1 MFKTKRLLLISGILL
16 IAKILYSQQPAS
28 FSYTATN
35 LSGTL
40 LGQVKLNSVNCISSD
55 WIAAF
60 DSNGI
65 CCGANQ
71 VIVNSGTAY
80 INLTIYGDDLSTS
93 IDEGINANESFFLR
107 LFDSNTALF
116 HDYGVSLNQWINN
129 NGAPM
134 PAYNDPTTIFNFTT
148 NSQVSF
154 TLNQNDFCLNSSIY
168 QLIEGTPNGGTY
180 FGPGVDNGFF
190 DPSLSGPGI
199 FEIAY
204 DYGNDT
210 ITDTVEVYNLPDIT
224 IISNSAYCDNDEP
237 IVLNSNTSGGI
248 FTGQGVTSNIFSPN
262 AVGVGTYQISYSL
275 TDSNNCTQ
283 NTDQILEVYNSP
295 PVPLVYE
302 VNNCLEVS
310 NLNTIQWY
318 ESSLNPIINETNSI
332 FCPESSGIYYVI
344 ESNTNCSSMSLP
356 YNFNFVTNIALELPN
371 EKQKIIAIYDML
383 GNKVNNKFQ
392 KSIPYIILYSD
403 GSREKLITIEL

>member
-1 MFKTKRLLLISGILL
+1 MFKIKRLLLISGILL
-16 IAKILYSQQPAS
+16 IAKILYSQQPTS

-80 INLTIYGDDLSTS
+80 INLTIYGDDLGTS
-93 IDEGINANESFFLR
+93 VDEGINANEPFFLR
-107 LFDSNTALF
+107 LFDSTSGII
-116 HDYGVSLNQWINN
+116 HDYGVSFNQWINN

-134 PAYNDPTTIFNFTT
+134 PAYDDPTTIFNFTT

-154 TLNQNDFCLNSSIY
+154 TLNQNEFCLNSPIY

-180 FGPGVDNGFF
+180 FGLGVDNGFF
-190 DPSLSGPGI
+190 DPIISGPGF

-204 DYGNDT
+204 YYGNDT
-210 ITDTVEVYNLPDIT
+210 ITDTIEVYNLPDIT
-224 IISNSAYCDNDEP
+224 IVSNSVFCDNDEP
-237 IVLNSNTSGGI
+237 IILNSNTNGGV
-248 FTGQGVTSNIFSPN
+248 FTGQGVTSNIFNPN

-275 TDSNNCTQ
+275 TDSNNCIQ
-283 NTDQILEVYNSP
+283 NTDQIVEVYNSP
-295 PVPLVYE
+295 PAPLINE

-310 NLNTIQWY
+310 NSNTIQWY
-318 ESSLNPIINETNSI
+318 DSNLNPIIGETNSI
-332 FCPESSGIYYVI
+332 FCPEYSGDYYVT
-344 ESNTNCSSMSLP
+344 ESNANCSSTSLP
-356 YNFNFVTNIALELPN
+356 YNFDFVTNAAAELYV

-383 GNKVNNKFQ
+383 GNKVNHQPQESKL
-392 KSIPYIILYSD
+392 YIYIYSD
-403 GSREKLITIEL
+403 GSTQKLIFTEL

>member
-1 MFKTKRLLLISGILL
+1 MFKIKRLLLISGILL
-16 IAKILYSQQPAS
+16 TTTVLYSQQPAS

-80 INLTIYGDDLSTS
+80 INLTIYGDDLGTS
-93 IDEGINANESFFLR
+93 IDEGINANEPFFLR
-107 LFDSNTALF
+107 LFDSNTGLF
-116 HDYGVSLNQWINN
+116 HDYGVSFNQWINN

-134 PAYNDPTTIFNFTT
+134 PAYDDPTTIFNFTT

-154 TLNQNDFCLNSSIY
+154 NLNQNDFCLNSSIY
-168 QLIEGTPNGGTY
+168 QLIEGTPNGGVY

-204 DYGNDT
+204 HYGNDT
-210 ITDTVEVYNLPDIT
+210 MTDMVEVYNLPDIT
-224 IISNSAYCDNDEP
+224 IISSSVYCDNDDP
-237 IVLNSNTSGGI
+237 IILNSNTNGGI
-248 FTGQGVTSNIFSPN
+248 FTGQGITSNIFNPS

-283 NTDQILEVYNSP
+283 NTDQIVEVYNSP
-295 PVPLVYE
+295 PVPLVNE

-310 NLNTIQWY
+310 SSNTIQWY
-318 ESSLNPIINETNSI
+318 DSNLNPIIGETSSI
-332 FCPESSGIYYVI
+332 FCPEVSGVYYAI
-344 ESNTNCSSMSLP
+344 ESNTNCSSISLP
-356 YNFNFVTNIALELPN
+356 YNFDFVTNAAAEFHI

-383 GNKVNNKFQ
+383 GNEVNNQLQESKM
-392 KSIPYIILYSD
+392 YIYFYSD
-403 GSREKLITIEL
+403 GSAQKLFFTEL